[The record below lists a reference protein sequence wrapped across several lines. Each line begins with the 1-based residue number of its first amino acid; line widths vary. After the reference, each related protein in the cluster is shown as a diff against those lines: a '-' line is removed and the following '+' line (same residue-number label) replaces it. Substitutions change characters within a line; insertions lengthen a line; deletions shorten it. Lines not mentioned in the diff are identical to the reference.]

1 MNRVGGVP
9 RLGLEPFE
17 DSCRALPRGL
27 FLEEDGDFF
36 GGERGGANVV
46 VGDHKRV
53 GGGRVDKFMAE
64 EANGFVFGG
73 WCGAEEGELRERMDV
88 HEVVG
93 LSLSSVVHIGEKE
106 LKKSE

>member
-1 MNRVGGVP
+1 LGSGEVSATIMALESAAALGAVVFYVVVVDVFVGIIM
-9 RLGLEPFE
+9 LG
-17 DSCRALPRGL
+17 R
-27 FLEEDGDFF
+27 
-36 GGERGGANVV
+36 ANVV

>member
-1 MNRVGGVP
+1 MVRVA
-9 RLGLEPFE
+9 E
-17 DSCRALPRGL
+17 
-27 FLEEDGDFF
+27 
-36 GGERGGANVV
+36 
-46 VGDHKRV
+46 
-53 GGGRVDKFMAE
+53 FMAE
-64 EANGFVFGG
+64 EANGGFVFGG